1 MRPSI
6 EVMYL
11 VVYFIYRTRI
21 CVLGTVLGSDGLIWV
36 HHHTSPDPNKIKLFI
51 RKDERSRPE
60 ARSPESPK
68 EGEGVRVLV

>member
-1 MRPSI
+1 
-6 EVMYL
+6 MYL

-60 ARSPESPK
+60 AQPKPRKPERGRGGTRTRP
-68 EGEGVRVLV
+68 V

>member
-1 MRPSI
+1 
-6 EVMYL
+6 MYL
-11 VVYFIYRTRI
+11 VVYFVYRTRI

-60 ARSPESPK
+60 APK
-68 EGEGVRVLV
+68 

>member
-1 MRPSI
+1 
-6 EVMYL
+6 MYL

-60 ARSPESPK
+60 APK
-68 EGEGVRVLV
+68 ARKRARGYAYY